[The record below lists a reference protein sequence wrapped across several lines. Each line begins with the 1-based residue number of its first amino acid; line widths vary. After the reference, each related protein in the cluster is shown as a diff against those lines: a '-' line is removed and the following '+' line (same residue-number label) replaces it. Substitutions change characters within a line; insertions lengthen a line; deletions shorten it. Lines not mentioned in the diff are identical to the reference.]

1 MTLPADDADDTLD
14 PALAEYHLGLLLD
27 SLPPVASPAKAEARR
42 AAIRAAFRSMH
53 PRNATEAMLAA
64 EVIAAHHVIM
74 DCYRVALRA
83 ETEPAEA
90 ARARNSAA
98 ATSRVRLANLRA
110 LDRQPTAPA
119 VPRRSPPARR
129 DRAPAAEPLLEPIP
143 VHERAYVPRDRLGAP
158 IPLWRWSDMSMTQRR
173 AAFSDP
179 TLVAVREAALAE
191 EAALIAAQSGTDADG
206 PAPPGDSG
214 LTPPPAAPS

>member
-1 MTLPADDADDTLD
+1 MTLPADDVGDTLD
-14 PALAEYHLGLLLD
+14 PALADYHLGVLLD

-42 AAIRAAFRSMH
+42 AAIWAAFRSMH

-64 EVIAAHHVIM
+64 ELIAAHHVIM

-110 LDRQPTAPA
+110 LDRQPTS
-119 VPRRSPPARR
+119 V
-129 DRAPAAEPLLEPIP
+129 
-143 VHERAYVPRDRLGAP
+143 
-158 IPLWRWSDMSMTQRR
+158 PLWRWSDMSMTQRR
-173 AAFSDP
+173 AAFADP